1 MKMIVFLL
9 FALVQ
14 SVAQAGLARTTLN
27 AYTQGGKSLQTAKLP
42 FTEIQGKILWDTRK
56 ISVGVYL
63 YTCKQGSNNL
73 AVGKL
78 SVQH

>member
-1 MKMIVFLL
+1 MKTIIFLL
-9 FALVQ
+9 LALVQ

-27 AYTQGGKSLQTAKLP
+27 AYTQGGKSLQT
-42 FTEIQGKILWDTRK
+42 
-56 ISVGVYL
+56 GVYL